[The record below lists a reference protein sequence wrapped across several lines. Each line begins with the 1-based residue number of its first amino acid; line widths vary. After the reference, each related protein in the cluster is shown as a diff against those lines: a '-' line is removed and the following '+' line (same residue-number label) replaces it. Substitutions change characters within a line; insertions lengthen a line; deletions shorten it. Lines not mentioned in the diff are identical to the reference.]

1 MRNVVDGVDT
11 NVMILC
17 DLNSQMD
24 APFWR
29 INDRVYD
36 FFHVPAYFRVE
47 RYITLTIPEVNL
59 SLNNYIFQCVLI
71 DHTTDPIREIHG
83 IQTKL
88 IVNEN
93 NFNGMY
99 IIRTSNVIIEYMMK
113 FNSLKKKAKI
123 FFKV

>member
-1 MRNVVDGVDT
+1 MRNVVEGVDT
-11 NVMILC
+11 NVVIPC

-24 APFWR
+24 AAPFWR

-47 RYITLTIPEVNL
+47 SYITIPEVSL

-99 IIRTSNVIIEYMMK
+99 IIRR
-113 FNSLKKKAKI
+113 
-123 FFKV
+123 